1 MLDSKASLNI
11 FVLIQLACIL
21 LKLTI
26 VSGPVLSVLNY
37 TVTLWSLY
45 VFCQIMLNIKYEPPV
60 IKALAAFYILL
71 AVYGLV
77 VVAQGKTFVVGMRD
91 VRTVVNLSYIVK
103 VSWSLLPIFVFYQY
117 SKKGLLTDLYM
128 QKWIFVFVVVAT
140 ISYFLVLEVAQM
152 RHDEGDEATNNGGYE
167 VLSLIPMLLFLK
179 TRSIKQ
185 YLMFGY
191 CLLLVFYSMKR
202 GAILIGGITAMVYFV
217 FLLRNSSRSARFSVL
232 FALFIVMAGSY
243 YYFDKMLATSE
254 YFQERVDDT
263 MEGDTSGR
271 DVIQGFFIDYY
282 LNEAST
288 TEQVIGGGANRTL
301 ELFNMYAH
309 NDWIELAINQGLIG
323 MFLYL
328 VFWIAFARVLF
339 KRDIPPIERTA
350 LIMLFFIYF
359 MKTLF
364 SMSYS
369 DYTLYSSMVLG
380 YCLAVYREYSVA

>member
-1 MLDSKASLNI
+1 
-11 FVLIQLACIL
+11 
-21 LKLTI
+21 
-26 VSGPVLSVLNY
+26 
-37 TVTLWSLY
+37 
-45 VFCQIMLNIKYEPPV
+45 
-60 IKALAAFYILL
+60 
-71 AVYGLV
+71 
-77 VVAQGKTFVVGMRD
+77 
-91 VRTVVNLSYIVK
+91 
-103 VSWSLLPIFVFYQY
+103 
-117 SKKGLLTDLYM
+117 
-128 QKWIFVFVVVAT
+128 
-140 ISYFLVLEVAQM
+140 
-152 RHDEGDEATNNGGYE
+152 
-167 VLSLIPMLLFLK
+167 
-179 TRSIKQ
+179 
-185 YLMFGY
+185 
-191 CLLLVFYSMKR
+191 
-202 GAILIGGITAMVYFV
+202 
-217 FLLRNSSRSARFSVL
+217 
-232 FALFIVMAGSY
+232 
-243 YYFDKMLATSE
+243 
-254 YFQERVDDT
+254 

>member
-232 FALFIVMAGSY
+232 FALFIAMAGSY

-254 YFQERVDDT
+254 YF
-263 MEGDTSGR
+263 
-271 DVIQGFFIDYY
+271 
-282 LNEAST
+282 
-288 TEQVIGGGANRTL
+288 
-301 ELFNMYAH
+301 
-309 NDWIELAINQGLIG
+309 
-323 MFLYL
+323 
-328 VFWIAFARVLF
+328 
-339 KRDIPPIERTA
+339 
-350 LIMLFFIYF
+350 
-359 MKTLF
+359 
-364 SMSYS
+364 
-369 DYTLYSSMVLG
+369 
-380 YCLAVYREYSVA
+380 